1 MIAVRV
7 RLFAALRERAGA
19 KQLDVEPAGRR
30 PRADVC
36 GALGPGASRRGWASR
51 STAPTPTA
59 TPLQDG
65 DEVALIPPVSGGA
78 APARAGPARALTAE
92 PLDLV
97 ALIAEVSDA
106 GAGAVASFLGTV
118 RDNAR
123 GRRVLHLEY
132 EAFDEMAVT
141 EMERIAADAVAEHG
155 CIACAIAHR
164 TGRVE
169 IGEASVAVAVSA
181 AHRGAALAAC
191 AQAIDTLKV
200 SVPIWKKERYEG
212 GEEWIGQGA

>member
-1 MIAVRV
+1 MQITI
-7 RLFAALRERAGA
+7 RLFAALRERAGTSS
-19 KQLDVEPAGRR
+19 LDVELPDDATAGDAWAALSLGEQ
-30 PRADVC
+30 PPGIAYAINRAY
-36 GALGPGASRRGWASR
+36 AEA
-51 STAPTPTA
+51 A
-59 TPLQDG
+59 TPLQAG
-65 DEVALIPPVSGGA
+65 DELALIPPVSGGA
-78 APARAGPARALTAE
+78 APARAASARLTAE